1 MDTRFNLKVFYSAT
15 LAAAVAVSITT
26 PAAAEKPG
34 APRSPDVDIS
44 TRADPPTRVDVDTS
58 SSNASSGYDATTN
71 FTSGQTTTSASMN
84 IAGNP
89 FPNRPLPRDTRTGE
103 PTIDPATETMPVAT
117 GPHTQ
122 LGIRDGRNGTY
133 NQARE
138 FDANGQ
144 AVRDIDFTNHG
155 RPDTHVN
162 PHQHSYLENP
172 SGGTPQ
178 RGPAEPLN

>member
-1 MDTRFNLKVFYSAT
+1 MDMRFNLNVFYSAA
-15 LAAAVAVSITT
+15 LAAAVAVSLTT
-26 PAAAEKPG
+26 PASADKPG
-34 APRSPDVDIS
+34 VRTPDIDIS
-44 TRADPPTRVDVDTS
+44 TRADQPVRVDINTGT
-58 SSNASSGYDATTN
+58 SNASNGYGATTN
-71 FTSGQTTTSASMN
+71 SITSGQTTTSSSMN

-89 FPNRPLPRDTRTGE
+89 FPNRPLPRDTRTQE

-122 LGIRDGRNGTY
+122 LGIRDGRHETY

-155 RPDTHVN
+155 RPDTHSN
-162 PHQHSYLENP
+162 PHQHKYLENP